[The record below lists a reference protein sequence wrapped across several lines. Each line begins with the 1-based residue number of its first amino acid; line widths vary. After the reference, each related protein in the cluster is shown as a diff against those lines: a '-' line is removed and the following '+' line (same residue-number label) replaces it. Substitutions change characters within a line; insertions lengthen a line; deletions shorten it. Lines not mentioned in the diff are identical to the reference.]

1 MAKYDVDVKLTGED
15 GNAFF
20 IMAKV
25 QGALRKAK
33 ATEQEIDEYF
43 DEATAGDYH
52 HLLATTMKWVNVQ

>member
-1 MAKYDVDVKLTGED
+1 MARYDVDVKLTGED

-25 QGALRKAK
+25 QGALRKAN